1 MSSEGNGVRD
11 EREFQLPLFI
21 AAAHELKSPL
31 ALIRQIASTLERGDM
46 SATELSEL
54 ARRITLTSE
63 RSLRLVQDLTTS
75 QRLDTS
81 PLFPLEPLNPIAL
94 CEEVATEISPLYE
107 AKERK
112 VKVRSYRRPPLIV
125 GNRQLL
131 RSILLQF
138 ADNALHYTETDHPV
152 EFLMQASKDGS
163 TVRIG
168 VRDRGPAVPAD
179 AWERLKGMG
188 QKLQP
193 IARRP
198 TSSGLGLYIAR
209 QFAEAM
215 GADIGVTRHR
225 DGASFYVTLKGS
237 TQTSLL

>member
-1 MSSEGNGVRD
+1 MSSEGNGVR
-11 EREFQLPLFI
+11 EQGEFQLPLFA

-46 SATELSEL
+46 SAQELSEL

-107 AKERK
+107 AKECK
-112 VKVRSYRRPPLIV
+112 VKVRSYRRPPLII

-138 ADNALHYTETDHPV
+138 ADNALHYTETDQPV
-152 EFLMQASKDGS
+152 EFLMQASQDGS

-168 VRDRGPAVPAD
+168 VRDRGPAVPPD
-179 AWERLKGMG
+179 VWRLKGIG
-188 QKLQP
+188 RKPQP

-209 QFAEAM
+209 QFAEVM